1 MGEKLR
7 GKLGTIFYVGIIP
20 ILFTIIF
27 AAILLNFFGI
37 PVWKTFQ
44 EWGNKLPVVH
54 NIIPNSKPALAETSG
69 DIDYWKEQYSI
80 SEGQLK
86 EMDQK
91 IGELNNQ
98 LASNQNDVD
107 VIKKENVRLQ
117 KQLENKQTQEVQD
130 QLKEVAS
137 IYAKIPDAKAAAM
150 LGSMPLDEA
159 SLTISLLKQD
169 QQSSILG
176 SMKDTKKA
184 AQIIMMLKEI
194 AMLKGTDQTALKVQI
209 HELALQQESPR
220 DTLAETIAGMPS
232 VQSASIIQSMLET
245 NSQVAMEL
253 LKNIKTTS
261 RSQILTEIAKV
272 DAKLAAKIAENL
284 N

>member
-27 AAILLNFFGI
+27 AAILLNFFGV

-44 EWGNKLPVVH
+44 EWGNKLPIVH
-54 NIIPNSKPALAETSG
+54 NIIPNSKPALAENSG

-98 LASNQNDVD
+98 LDSNQNDLE
-107 VIKKENVRLQ
+107 VIKKENDTLQ

-130 QLKEVAS
+130 QLKQVAI
-137 IYAKIPDAKAAAM
+137 IYKNIPDSKAAAM

-159 SLTISLLKQD
+159 SLTISILKQD

-176 SMKDTKKA
+176 SMKDAKKA
-184 AQIIMMLKEI
+184 AQITMMLKEI
-194 AMLKGTDQTALKVQI
+194 AMLKGTDQTTLKEQI
-209 HELALQQESPR
+209 HELALQQESPK
-220 DTLAETIAGMPS
+220 DTLAETIAGMPA
-232 VQSASIIQSMLET
+232 VHSASIIQSMLET

-253 LKNIKTTS
+253 MGNISTTS

-272 DAKLAAKIAENL
+272 DAKLAATIAGNL
-284 N
+284 H